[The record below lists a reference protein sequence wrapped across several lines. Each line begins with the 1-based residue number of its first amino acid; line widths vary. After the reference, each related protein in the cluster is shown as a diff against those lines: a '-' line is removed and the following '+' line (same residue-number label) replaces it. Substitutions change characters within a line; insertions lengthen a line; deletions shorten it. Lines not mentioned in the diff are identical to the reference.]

1 MNCKYCQSPLEDG
14 NPVCP
19 FCGLDNGE
27 DSPAPEALQ
36 TPQPAEPASVEP
48 TEALIEEPME
58 ETTAEPAPQE
68 EADASEETGPA
79 EAAYETE
86 RPESEQDDWE
96 DFVEE
101 PGDAEPAPEKPQKK
115 PINKKK
121 LGILLG
127 AVALVAALA
136 VAAAL
141 LIPRWQEQNSL
152 GEGDVT
158 LRDSYTLED
167 SALTSKTL
175 QKVVAKQGDATLT
188 NAVLQIYYR
197 MEYYNF
203 LQSYGNMAT
212 YFGLDTSK
220 PLGQQTCGIAN
231 SETPMTWEQFFL
243 DSALSSW
250 ARYQALVQEAQA
262 AGFTLGEDY
271 QKQLDEAPA
280 GLESSAQENGFDS
293 AQAMLEAD
301 FGPGAT
307 LDAYMEYL
315 RLYYTGYAYFSEE
328 YEKLSPSE
336 QDISD
341 YYDANAEEFAQSG
354 VNKDETPATVD
365 VRHILIQPEG
375 EKAGKDEAGN
385 AVYSEEQMK
394 QAKEKAQKLYDLWK
408 DGPATEDSFADLVEE
423 NSADTGSSSKGGL
436 YTGVTPGQ
444 MAAEFNDWCF
454 NPVRKTGDTDLVQT
468 SFGVHIMYFVSASED
483 TYWHA
488 AAYDKLMSQKST
500 ELVDSALEA
509 HPFVVNYKTIA
520 LGEVV
525 ENAAY

>member
-14 NPVCP
+14 NPICP

-27 DSPAPEALQ
+27 DPPAPESLQ
-36 TPQPAEPASVEP
+36 TPQPAEPASADP
-48 TEALIEEPME
+48 TEVPIEEPVE
-58 ETTAEPAPQE
+58 ESLETASRED
-68 EADASEETGPA
+68 ADASEETGPA

-86 RPESEQDDWE
+86 PSESGQADWA
-96 DFVEE
+96 DFVEK
-101 PGDAEPAPEKPQKK
+101 PGEAEPALEKPQKK

-141 LIPRWQEQNSL
+141 LIPRWREQSAM

-158 LRDSYTLED
+158 LRDTYTMED
-167 SALTSKTL
+167 SFLTAKTL

-188 NAVLQIYYR
+188 NAVLQIFYR

-203 LQSYGNMAT
+203 LQSYGNMAS

-243 DSALSSW
+243 DSALNSW

-280 GLESSAQENGFDS
+280 GLESSAKENEFDS

-328 YEKLSPSE
+328 YDKLSPSE
-336 QDISD
+336 QEISD

-354 VNKDETPATVD
+354 VDKDETPATVD

-385 AVYSEEQMK
+385 AVYSEEQLK
-394 QAKEKAQKLYDLWK
+394 QATEKAQKLYDLWK
-408 DGPATEDSFADLVEE
+408 TGPATEDSFADLVEE

-444 MAAEFNDWCF
+444 MTEEFNDWCF
-454 NPVRKTGDTDLVQT
+454 DPVRKAGDTGLVQT

-488 AAYDKLMSQKST
+488 YSYDKFMSQKST

-509 HPFVVNYKTIA
+509 HPFVVNYQAIA

>member
-19 FCGLDNGE
+19 FCGQDNGV
-27 DSPAPEALQ
+27 DQPAPEAPE
-36 TPQPAEPASVEP
+36 TPQPAEPETVDA
-48 TEALIEEPME
+48 AEEPE
-58 ETTAEPAPQE
+58 VHG
-68 EADASEETGPA
+68 ETGPA
-79 EAAYETE
+79 EAAYETDS
-86 RPESEQDDWE
+86 PETEQDSWADL
-96 DFVEE
+96 
-101 PGDAEPAPEKPQKK
+101 AEAAAEAVPTPEQPAKK

-141 LIPRWQEQNSL
+141 LIPRWQAQNAM

-175 QKVVAKQGDATLT
+175 KTVVAKQGDATLT

-203 LQSYGNMAT
+203 LQSYGNMAA

-220 PLGQQTCGIAN
+220 PLSEQNCGIAD
-231 SETPMTWEQFFL
+231 SEEPMTWEQFFL
-243 DSALSSW
+243 NSALNSW

-262 AGFTLGEDY
+262 AGFTLGADY
-271 QKQLDEAPA
+271 QKQLDDAPA
-280 GLESSAQENGFDS
+280 GLETSAQENGFDS

-307 LDAYMEYL
+307 LDAYLEYL
-315 RLYYTGYAYFSEE
+315 RLYYTGYAYFSAE
-328 YEKLSPSE
+328 YDKLSPSDE
-336 QDISD
+336 ELSD
-341 YYDANAEEFAQSG
+341 YYDANAEEFIKNG
-354 VNKDETPATVD
+354 VNKDDTPATVN

-375 EKAGKDEAGN
+375 EKEGKDEAGN
-385 AVYSEEQMK
+385 AIYSEVQLK
-394 QAKEKAQKLYDLWK
+394 QAMGEAQKLYDLWK
-408 DGPATEDSFADLVEE
+408 SGPATEESFAALVEE
-423 NSADTGSSSKGGL
+423 NSADSGSSSNGGL
-436 YTGVTPGQ
+436 YTDVTPGK
-444 MAAEFNDWCF
+444 MVAEFNDWCF
-454 NPVRKTGDTDLVQT
+454 DPARKAGDHGLVQT
-468 SFGVHIMYFVSASED
+468 SFGVHIIYFVSASEE

-488 AAYDKLMSQKST
+488 AAYDKFMNQKST

-509 HPFVVNYKTIA
+509 HPFEVNYKVIA

-525 ENAAY
+525 ENATY